1 MRLLV
6 LAAALPLGLL
16 SLEGCSGAI
25 DLTNAS
31 IEEVAAATAS
41 VEKPEAGAWKTDTRL
56 VSFDAGADKT
66 PAAAAIREQVGD
78 TATTEA
84 CLTEEDAAKPLFGDL
99 SPAAGANCRF
109 RRFSLKEEQLDAE
122 MACRNASGETLSVS
136 QKGRYSPT
144 AVDLTATVR
153 RGGVAAQ
160 AGGMVTRI
168 VAKRT
173 GDCADE

>member
-1 MRLLV
+1 MKRLV
-6 LAAALPLGLL
+6 LAAALPLATLPLGA
-16 SLEGCSGAI
+16 CSGAI

-31 IEEVAAATAS
+31 IEEVATATAS
-41 VEKPEAGAWKTDTRL
+41 VEKPQAGQWKTDTRL
-56 VSFDAGADKT
+56 VSFDAGGDRT

-84 CLTEEDAAKPLFGDL
+84 CLSNEEAGKPLFGDL
-99 SPAAGANCRF
+99 STAAGANCRF
-109 RRFSLKEEQLDAE
+109 RRFALKDEQLDAE
-122 MACRNASGETLSVS
+122 MACRNARGETLSVA

-173 GDCADE
+173 GDCAEE